1 MTTSRTYRSARPMS
15 AALEEISRCAGT
27 HFDPE
32 LAKVITSID
41 RRTLQGIVGLHVFS
55 APATLPPHA
64 ASSPEASLA
73 RIHPEFTRRT
83 A

>member
-1 MTTSRTYRSARPMS
+1 MS

-32 LAKVITSID
+32 LAKVILSID
-41 RRTLQGIVGLHVFS
+41 RRKLQAIVGLHVFS

-64 ASSPEASLA
+64 VSSSEATLA
-73 RIHPEFTRRT
+73 LIQPEFTRRT